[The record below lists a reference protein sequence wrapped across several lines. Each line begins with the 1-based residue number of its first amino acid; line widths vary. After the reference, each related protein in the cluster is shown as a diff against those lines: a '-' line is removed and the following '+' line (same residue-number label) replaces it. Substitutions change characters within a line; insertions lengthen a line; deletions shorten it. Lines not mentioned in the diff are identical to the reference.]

1 MEIFLDTN
9 VFESA
14 GFSYSSKKFEDF
26 IEYCYDNNIKLKIID
41 IVENEVRKRINS
53 NISEILEPM
62 DKHQLKVYISAI
74 GGYSSTLSKM
84 KFKEILVDKLKNNFD
99 DLVDDNDIEIVESNY
114 EINELTTLYFKQE
127 NPFVE
132 QKKHEFPDAIIL
144 LTIKKYINNNPLKTI
159 YTVSNDQSFINFS
172 IKHKFTN
179 FNYLSNV
186 LSFLIQNPNE
196 ALTKAFN
203 AQKGEIEKQIIDYV
217 EGTDDLILYSY
228 DSIDEVYVDDIKIN
242 SIEILNLDIT
252 KYNKLDKVI
261 EIEASISID
270 FSCTAYYPDPD
281 SISYDKEDN
290 IYYSFYQCVS
300 EINTKESTLCYI
312 NIIFDDDYVFEFEDF
327 EIQNKEFEF
336 TLDERYIVSTEYS
349 EGNIKTF

>member
-14 GFSYSSKKFEDF
+14 SFSYSSKNFEDF

-41 IVENEVRKRINS
+41 IVENEVKKRINS

-74 GGYSSTLSKM
+74 GGYLPTLSKM
-84 KFKEILVDKLKNNFD
+84 KFKEVLVDKLKNNFD

-144 LTIKKYINNNPLKTI
+144 LTIKKYINDNPLKTI

-172 IKHKFTN
+172 IKHKFAN
-179 FNYLSNV
+179 FNYLSNI

-203 AQKGEIEKQIIDYV
+203 AQKDEIEKQIIDYV
-217 EGTDDLILYSY
+217 EDRDDLILYSY

-242 SIEILNLDIT
+242 SIEILSLDIT
-252 KYNKLDKVI
+252 KHNVLDKVI

-300 EINTKESTLCYI
+300 KINTKESTICYI

-336 TLDERYIVSTEYS
+336 TLDERFIESTEYR
-349 EGNIKTF
+349 ENY